1 MKGRDS
7 AHKISR
13 VLCVVHGKTW
23 ILCQRGPVCPK
34 KGNRKRVSIWPLTE
48 TWSSFFLFDGL
59 WWTTNKS
66 GWADSQP
73 DKPAGHVLQRKDIY
87 FWNKNWLGYFS
98 DFHLV
103 WSWFRRRPKVVASP
117 RAKKKQ
123 DRQLSPQNHLP
134 SLCFLSF
141 WRVLVNH
148 Q

>member
-1 MKGRDS
+1 MHEPNR
-7 AHKISR
+7 HLRFWYSR
-13 VLCVVHGKTW
+13 FSGNDLFLGGWRVGILLIKFQEHCALFMGKLGFNAKEGQYVLKRR
-23 ILCQRGPVCPK
+23 IK
-34 KGNRKRVSIWPLTE
+34 KSVSIWPLTE

-117 RAKKKQ
+117 RAKKKS
-123 DRQLSPQNHLP
+123 R
-134 SLCFLSF
+134 
-141 WRVLVNH
+141 
-148 Q
+148 